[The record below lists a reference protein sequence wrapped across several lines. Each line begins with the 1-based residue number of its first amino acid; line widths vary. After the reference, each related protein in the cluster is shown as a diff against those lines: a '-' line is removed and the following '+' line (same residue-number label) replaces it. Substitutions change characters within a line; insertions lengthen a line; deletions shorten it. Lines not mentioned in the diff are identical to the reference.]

1 MTQIEVFCSKDKRK
15 DSIKHQKQKKQ
26 KKKLN
31 FAELNKTH
39 ESRIKKKGEFLRIVK
54 YLCLQ
59 RSGGNPSEAHR
70 IEEKRPGLLLS
81 LSLSLF
87 SR

>member
-39 ESRIKKKGEFLRIVK
+39 ESRIKKKR
-54 YLCLQ
+54 
-59 RSGGNPSEAHR
+59 
-70 IEEKRPGLLLS
+70 
-81 LSLSLF
+81 
-87 SR
+87 